1 MNETKMFLILLW
13 IALALVYLLGDVFR
27 IFAGDFKIGE
37 AGGFEMT
44 QGLWLGIAAVMLIPI
59 LMILFTFQLDQPI
72 NRWLNIGVAVFF
84 FLFNIV
90 GLPTYPGLYD
100 KFLIAVSLGMN
111 VMTVYTAWNW
121 SL

>member
-111 VMTVYTAWNW
+111 AMTVYTAWNW

>member
-13 IALALVYLLGDVFR
+13 ITLALVYLLGDVFR
-27 IFAGDFKIGE
+27 IFAGDFEPGKMGE
-37 AGGFEMT
+37 MEMT
-44 QGLWLGIAAVMLIPI
+44 QGIWLGIAAVMLIPI
-59 LMILFTFQLDQPI
+59 LMILFTFQLDQPL

-100 KFLIAVSLGMN
+100 RFLIAVSLGMN

-121 SL
+121 S